1 MPKISSKKSSKKQ
14 SSLPRLIGV
23 VHLPPLPGSPG
34 AHRMHPSE
42 ALQKAGLW
50 AVKEAKLLAQ
60 MGFDGVILENFG
72 DIPFYKTQVGPETIA
87 SLAVISA
94 AIRESTSIQLGINL
108 LRNDPFSALAVAAVT
123 GADFIRTN
131 VLSGVVATDQGLIEG
146 RAAELVRERLRLNAQ
161 NVKILADVHVKHAK
175 TLSSSSLTLAIEET
189 AGRGGA
195 DGIIITGSTTGR
207 APEFNDLEE
216 AAAACRHSGVPVF
229 IGSGMTADRLQLL
242 SKEKSAREYHLI
254 VGSALRRGGRA
265 GEPME
270 PKRLKELVKA
280 YRSMMKSSLKK
291 NVKARRATS

>member
-1 MPKISSKKSSKKQ
+1 MSLKNTR
-14 SSLPRLIGV
+14 LPRLIGV

-34 AHRMHPSE
+34 AHRLHPAE
-42 ALQKAGLW
+42 ALQRAGLW
-50 AVKEAKLLAQ
+50 AVKEAKLMAQ
-60 MGFDGVILENFG
+60 NGFDGVILENFG

-87 SLAVISA
+87 SLAVIAA
-94 AIRESTSIQLGINL
+94 AIREATSISLGINL

-123 GADFIRTN
+123 GADFIRAN

-207 APEFNDLEE
+207 SPEFSDLAE
-216 AAAACRHSGVPVF
+216 AADACRHSGVPVF
-229 IGSGMTADRLQLL
+229 IGSGMTPETLKKL
-242 SKEKSAREYHLI
+242 SQESHAKAFHLI
-254 VGSALRRGGRA
+254 VGSSLRKGGKA
-265 GEPME
+265 GAVMDL
-270 PKRLKELVKA
+270 KRMKELVRA
-280 YRSMMKSSLKK
+280 YRALQKPAPKTTRTH
-291 NVKARRATS
+291 VKTRRASS